1 MRLLGHEAPP
11 HAANREAGTRGRASE
26 ARRLRASPC
35 TVSYA
40 DRAAP
45 QAIGILRAEVPFGG
59 GQKAQPLQRQLGK
72 HIGDRAR
79 MSTDQ
84 RGEAPVATTGQRR
97 PICSNTRSIKPSTLP
112 ASPNTMPD

>member
-1 MRLLGHEAPP
+1 MKRRLTRSGKMRLLGHEAPP

-26 ARRLRASPC
+26 TRRLRASPR

-40 DRAAP
+40 DRAAA
-45 QAIGILRAEVPFGG
+45 QAIGIQRAEVPFGS

-72 HIGDRAR
+72 HVGDRAR

-84 RGEAPVATTGQRR
+84 RGEAPGGHDGAAT
-97 PICSNTRSIKPSTLP
+97 
-112 ASPNTMPD
+112 PDLL